1 VADAI
6 ALSRIEIDQARL
18 LVLRAAWLIDNVGAA
33 AARKDISMIKAA
45 VPSVLT
51 RVADRAIQ
59 IHGAMGVSPD
69 TPLADIYT
77 TGRTLRIV
85 DGPDAVHMRVIARAE
100 LGDGDE
106 RRARLASHLAA

>member
-1 VADAI
+1 LAPP
-6 ALSRIEIDQARL
+6 
-18 LVLRAAWLIDNVGAA
+18 
-33 AARKDISMIKAA
+33 ARKETSMIKAA

-77 TGRTLRIV
+77 AGRTMRIV
-85 DGPDAVHMRVIARAE
+85 DGPDAVHLRVVARAE
-100 LGDGDE
+100 LGDDGG
-106 RRARLASHLAA
+106 RRARLAGHLAA

>member
-1 VADAI
+1 
-6 ALSRIEIDQARL
+6 
-18 LVLRAAWLIDNVGAA
+18 
-33 AARKDISMIKAA
+33 MIKAM

-59 IHGAMGVSPD
+59 IFGAMGISPD
-69 TPLADIYT
+69 TPLAEIYT

-100 LGDGDE
+100 LGDDGG
-106 RRARLASHLAA
+106 RRARIANYLAA